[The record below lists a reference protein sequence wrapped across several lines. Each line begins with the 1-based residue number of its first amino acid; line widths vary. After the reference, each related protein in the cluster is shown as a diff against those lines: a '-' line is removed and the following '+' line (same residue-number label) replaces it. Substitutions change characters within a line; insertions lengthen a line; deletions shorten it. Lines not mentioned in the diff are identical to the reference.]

1 MGRLTLLNC
10 RRRLRS
16 DRRGIA
22 AVEFALIAPALI
34 VLFMGV
40 IEVTFRFQAS
50 QEATR
55 YVHQAADLISR
66 EHGLTTNDLDAIYD
80 AAIHMMKPLETT
92 DNLDMDVIAVSFDDD
107 GSGGIEKN
115 VLWRRTAG
123 ASVPYDL
130 NDMDGLGQLNE
141 SVIWVGIRYHYTSPV
156 TSMFSG
162 PTVNM
167 ERQSFARPRAL
178 RKIKMDG
185 QEDHNGATVTFGN

>member
-1 MGRLTLLNC
+1 MALIKFQKRKS
-10 RRRLRS
+10 LRS

-34 VLFMGV
+34 VMFMGV
-40 IEVTFRFQAS
+40 VEVTFRFQAS

-55 YVHQAADLISR
+55 YVHQVSDLISR

-80 AAIHMMKPLETT
+80 ASIHMMKPLTT
-92 DNLDMDVIAVSFDDD
+92 TNNLDMDVIAVAFEDD
-107 GSGGIEKN
+107 GSGGIQKD

-123 ASVPYDL
+123 TSVPYDL
-130 NDMDGLGQLNE
+130 NDMDGLAQINE
-141 SVIWVGIRYHYTSPV
+141 SVIWVGIRYKYTSPV

-167 ERQSFARPRAL
+167 VRQSFARPRAL

-185 QEDHNGATVTFGN
+185 QEDHNGATVTFGS